1 MDDLVGY
8 AFLRDRWRLS
18 AFPVTCPAKRASV
31 TRITMRNN
39 ELLVPPSVAPGYGDP
54 HDPVVGLDHL
64 LFALKHEG
72 VNLQV
77 LSEMMSHITADSLSQ
92 AVYRK
97 PNSAPLR
104 IAAYL
109 WEHFTGNQL
118 DDAPEIVASTV
129 PLFDPDRYIV
139 SSASQKDSRW
149 RVAFNGLGTMDYCV
163 TVERTKDIQRL
174 LDEDIL
180 MQTRI
185 FFKNTDQR
193 IMDRAIAWAYL
204 SETESSFAIERETV
218 PYNKAEA
225 FVMLL
230 RKAFDAHPCNEDY
243 LVHLQNAVI
252 TNPLD
257 RAVAFR
263 HTQNWLQNGLRG
275 ASGISYLPPPPEML
289 QQIMPH
295 IIRMANTLHTQV
307 NPLVA
312 ASVVSFAFVF
322 AHPFMDG
329 NGRLSRFL
337 FHRTLAQSGKLE
349 ADTVLPVSMA
359 MKRHE
364 REYLKALQ
372 SFSVPS
378 RGMWNVRWLD
388 GDQFDFRLSGNGTI
402 YRYWDATPVVAFGLD
417 MAKEALRHDL
427 QSEVKLLSIYDAMI
441 HRMEREYDIRN
452 SDLSIL
458 ALSCIQ
464 NGGIVSNNRRKQ
476 FHATVPEPAFAAL
489 EAAWRECSLSVGLS
503 PPDGC
508 RQHTSG
514 DTVELSP
521 DALRETP
528 QEQGNPW
535 VQSTPPPKPAEQA
548 KKAPEP
554 SAGAQPPRQS
564 WGGGPS

>member
-18 AFPVTCPAKRASV
+18 TFPVACPAKRASV
-31 TRITMRNN
+31 TRITVRNN
-39 ELLVPPSVAPGYGDP
+39 ELLVPPSVAPGYGDA
-54 HDPVVGLDHL
+54 HDPVVGLNHL

-77 LSEMMSHITADSLSQ
+77 LSEMMPHITADSLSH

-104 IAAYL
+104 IVAYL

-139 SSASQKDSRW
+139 SSASQKNSRW

-180 MQTRI
+180 LQTRV
-185 FFKNTDQR
+185 FFENTDQR

-230 RKAFDAHPCNEDY
+230 RKAFDAHPCDEDY

-257 RAVAFR
+257 RAAAFR

-372 SFSVPS
+372 SFSVPA

-458 ALSCIQ
+458 VMSCIQ

-476 FHATVPEPAFAAL
+476 FHATVTEPAFDAL
-489 EAAWRECSLSVGLS
+489 EAAWRECSLSTGLS
-503 PPDGC
+503 LPDRC
-508 RQHTSG
+508 RQHTNG
-514 DTVELSP
+514 DTIEPSP

-535 VQSTPPPKPAEQA
+535 MQSIPTPNPA
-548 KKAPEP
+548 KKAPESP
-554 SAGAQPPRQS
+554 KNDQSPRQS
-564 WGGGPS
+564 WGNGPS

>member
-1 MDDLVGY
+1 
-8 AFLRDRWRLS
+8 
-18 AFPVTCPAKRASV
+18 
-31 TRITMRNN
+31 MRNN

-372 SFSVPS
+372 SFSVPA

-554 SAGAQPPRQS
+554 PAGEQPPRQS
-564 WGGGPS
+564 WGSGPS